1 MAIAAFALFLA
12 VPVWAQH
19 GGGGHGGGGGHA
31 GFGGGHASFGGGG
44 HAGFGG
50 GHVGFSGGHVGGA
63 VHSFSGARSASGF
76 SRSFSPSARSAFSR
90 GTYLHNGFRGRNGY
104 GYRGRAGW
112 GFGGNNCRGY
122 GCWGGY
128 GYPWGAGY
136 YDPWLWDWWDSDSS
150 NDNDY
155 NNNLAIANEMNDQ
168 SLEQQQMWRQE
179 QADGDQDA
187 YAPRSYSSRP
197 TPSGSTQ
204 RPSGDPPSP
213 IIPPTV
219 LVFRDQHQ
227 QEIQNYAIVGQTL
240 WKFAPQRT
248 QKIPLAD
255 LDLAA
260 TQKANDDRGVTFRL
274 PIGSEAQ

>member
-1 MAIAAFALFLA
+1 MAIAAFALLLA
-12 VPVWAQH
+12 VPAWAQH

-31 GFGGGHASFGGGG
+31 GFGGGHAGFGGG

-63 VHSFSGARSASGF
+63 VHSFSGVRSASGF
-76 SRSFSPSARSAFSR
+76 SRSFSPSARGFSR
-90 GTYLHNGFRGRNGY
+90 GPFLHDGFRGRNGY
-104 GYRGRAGW
+104 GRRGRSGW
-112 GFGGNNCRGY
+112 GFRNNCRGY
-122 GCWGGY
+122 GCWGGGY
-128 GYPWGAGY
+128 GYPWWGAGY

-150 NDNDY
+150 YDQDY
-155 NNNLAIANEMNDQ
+155 NNNLAIANEMNEQ
-168 SLEQQQMWRQE
+168 SLEKQQMWRQE

-197 TPSGSTQ
+197 APSASNQ
-204 RPSGDPPSP
+204 RPAADSPSP

-227 QEIQNYAIVGQTL
+227 QQIQNYAIVGQTL
-240 WKFAPQRT
+240 WNFTPQRT

-260 TQKANDDRGVTFRL
+260 TEKANDDRGVTFRL